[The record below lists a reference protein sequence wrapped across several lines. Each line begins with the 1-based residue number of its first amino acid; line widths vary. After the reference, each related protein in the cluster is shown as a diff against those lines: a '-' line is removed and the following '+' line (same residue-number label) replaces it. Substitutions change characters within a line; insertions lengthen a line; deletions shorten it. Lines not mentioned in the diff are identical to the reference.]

1 MTIKMKVMSN
11 IKGVG
16 KSVGKEKKKRVYKKA
31 KVKKRRTKCRSC
43 KYYIRVKKGLWQEPD
58 WVSKAG
64 HCKNENFL
72 FCKWAYNITG
82 GRDLYEPREDMII
95 K

>member
-1 MTIKMKVMSN
+1 MRMEFNKISEISEISN
-11 IKGVG
+11 IKT
-16 KSVGKEKKKRVYKKA
+16 KKEKRVYKKT

-43 KYYIRVKKGLWQEPD
+43 KYYRRVKKGRWEESD
-58 WVSKAG
+58 WESKAG
-64 HCKNENFL
+64 HCTNENFL
-72 FCKWAYNITG
+72 FCRWAYNITG